1 MGARIHSTET
11 TTQSQQSER
20 YACATQKVMLIKLL
34 AVHLVF
40 ETVPARCSC
49 AWHLGEVVNGMLA
62 PHCATS
68 VRSDIVAIVVNFSIE
83 PAHRIVVVV
92 TVNAAGRFT

>member
-1 MGARIHSTET
+1 MGAQIHSTET

-49 AWHLGEVVNGMLA
+49 AWHRGKVAN
-62 PHCATS
+62 
-68 VRSDIVAIVVNFSIE
+68 DIGPVVNFSIE
-83 PAHRIVVVV
+83 PAHRIIVVVA
-92 TVNAAGRFT
+92 VNAAGP